1 MATIDGSDLAADM
14 MEAAAGDRDAM
25 APQKQSYR
33 LSKVESREQAAR
45 KLERKRLRR
54 IQEEEQMRM
63 EEEQYNN
70 FGRGGG
76 MAPQRVGTPAQFQRP
91 LGSWVQ
97 HVRLVSVR
105 IFRGTGYSFGRFGAG
120 KWHAHFTGDICSRRR
135 IHC

>member
-1 MATIDGSDLAADM
+1 MQEKKSELAQEAEKTPRKTTVRNFSCEGQNRAVPASLDLAADM
-14 MEAAAGDRDAM
+14 MEAAAEDRDAL

-33 LSKVESREQAAR
+33 LSKIEGREQAAR

-91 LGSWVQ
+91 LGSWV
-97 HVRLVSVR
+97 
-105 IFRGTGYSFGRFGAG
+105 
-120 KWHAHFTGDICSRRR
+120 
-135 IHC
+135 